1 MNTDNFKI
9 KVFAFVIF
17 SLLILTSASIR
28 YKLEKSY
35 CDGFSDG
42 YKAGWCYEIPNCV
55 TPIVP
60 ACPAKKVNEYTY
72 KDGYNRGFSTAL
84 SDRK

>member
-1 MNTDNFKI
+1 MKKLFI
-9 KVFAFVIF
+9 I
-17 SLLILTSASIR
+17 LLINVYFQSFS
-28 YKLEKSY
+28 LEKSY

-55 TPIVP
+55 TPTVP

-84 SDRK
+84 SNRK